1 MLYFFSF
8 IPRTITYGLS
18 YGTKTR
24 VAQRFSI
31 PSPTYCL
38 SRSRP
43 IVQRLHSILYS
54 KRRYKELLCIQ
65 DISSFPNH
73 QRCVLIHFR
82 LVCHRLTASGVRPSF
97 PYRLLLIIVF
107 ALPLPCST
115 LPQIHSSRYC
125 FVSWVHVV
133 WPTLIFGPPC
143 KPRARPVPLL
153 PL

>member
-65 DISSFPNH
+65 DISFVPESSEVCSHPFST
-73 QRCVLIHFR
+73 CVPSPHCLRSQALLLVSTSPHHRFRPCLARHCLKSIHR
-82 LVCHRLTASGVRPSF
+82 VTASSRGF
-97 PYRLLLIIVF
+97 
-107 ALPLPCST
+107 T
-115 LPQIHSSRYC
+115 LC
-125 FVSWVHVV
+125 
-133 WPTLIFGPPC
+133 GPH
-143 KPRARPVPLL
+143 
-153 PL
+153 